1 MARARYQVLVIPYCI
16 QDDQVQFCLFRR
28 SDMGIWQFIAGGG
41 EEEDLSII
49 ASAKREAFEE
59 AGISKS
65 CNFFKLNTCCSIPT
79 NCFKNAETIWGKA
92 CFVIPEYAFAVRV
105 ESTVLQ
111 LSHEHTEYNWLNYAE
126 AHTRLQYDSNKTRS
140 LGTEPAHCAWNV
152 ELITSVL
159 SQFFRG
165 EYRVKTAQRPLAQ
178 IPSRL
183 QSFAKSRF
191 LLKSAFFFA
200 RLARIF
206 YYPEYCRNVRTAGA
220 CNFAPFCVP
229 W

>member
-1 MARARYQVLVIPYCI
+1 MARARYQILVIPYYI

-65 CNFFKLNTCCSIPT
+65 CDFFKLNTCCSIPT

-126 AHTRLQYDSNKTRS
+126 AHT
-140 LGTEPAHCAWNV
+140 
-152 ELITSVL
+152 TSI
-159 SQFFRG
+159 R
-165 EYRVKTAQRPLAQ
+165 
-178 IPSRL
+178 
-183 QSFAKSRF
+183 
-191 LLKSAFFFA
+191 
-200 RLARIF
+200 
-206 YYPEYCRNVRTAGA
+206 
-220 CNFAPFCVP
+220 
-229 W
+229 